1 EQSVVSLGLSVRSFH
16 RIQRVSRTIADLQQ
30 SPTTERSHI
39 AQALGYRAMDRLLAK
54 LNQQ

>member
-1 EQSVVSLGLSVRSFH
+1 MRSFH

-30 SPTTERSHI
+30 SVTIERNHI